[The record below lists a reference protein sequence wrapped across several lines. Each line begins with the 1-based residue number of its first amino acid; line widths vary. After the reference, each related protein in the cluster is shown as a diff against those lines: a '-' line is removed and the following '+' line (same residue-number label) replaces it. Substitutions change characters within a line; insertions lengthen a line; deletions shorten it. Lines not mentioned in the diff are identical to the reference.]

1 MKALL
6 GKLVKRAPT
15 INLRKLYLTLHLVDN
30 FMCCFKKKSVNGNGF
45 EQMISLLCQHRHL
58 LLFPTLLTDYDGIT
72 KVMMVL
78 STPVVVV
85 M

>member
-6 GKLVKRAPT
+6 GKMVKRAPT

-30 FMCCFKKKSVNGNGF
+30 FMCGFKMKSFNGNGF

-58 LLFPTLLTDYDGIT
+58 LLFPTLFTDYDGIT
-72 KVMMVL
+72 KVMMV
-78 STPVVVV
+78 
-85 M
+85 